1 VYCRVFYGK
10 NRSKIIPGDWLI
22 ILIKFKET
30 FLICPCSYGCQR
42 IHHPNTFMANH
53 PSTFFHRPGLAIFLR
68 TSLSLGVHDH
78 ANKRKKSRPAIVR
91 HGNKLNA
98 FRVKVSMISLPKKNE
113 ELQTFHA
120 LEFIVPQNS
129 TEGHR
134 DMTTI
139 WQSLS

>member
-1 VYCRVFYGK
+1 MDA
-10 NRSKIIPGDWLI
+10 NRSI
-22 ILIKFKET
+22 ILT
-30 FLICPCSYGCQR
+30 LLWPT
-42 IHHPNTFMANH
+42 IHQLSFTDLVFV
-53 PSTFFHRPGLAIFLR
+53 AIFLR

-120 LEFIVPQNS
+120 PEFIVPQNWK
-129 TEGHR
+129 EGLR
-134 DMTTI
+134 DMATI
-139 WQSLS
+139 WQKTFVDTV